1 MLQTYD
7 VGSVPSLVATLRD
20 LFDRYAG
27 IKALISTTVRNELTL
42 EAFTR
47 ACGLFAK
54 RYPSTLCSCSLPLQ
68 TSINSLLTVSMYCC
82 LNANTNLVSS
92 SLHPPPYI
100 YTRSQGQMRR
110 QTPSQHRGL
119 FGQNSHVSFIVKIVP
134 PL

>member
-27 IKALISTTVRNELTL
+27 IKALISATVRNELTL

-54 RYPSTLCSCSLPLQ
+54 RYPPTSCSCSLPLQ
-68 TSINSLLTVSMYCC
+68 TAINSLLTVSMYCC
-82 LNANTNLVSS
+82 LDAKTNLVSS
-92 SLHPPPYI
+92 FLHPPPYI
-100 YTRSQGQMRR
+100 YTQSQGQMRR
-110 QTPSQHRGL
+110 QTPSQYREL
-119 FGQNSHVSFIVKIVP
+119 FGRNSHASFIVRIMR